1 MIRRGS
7 MNNYLFYS
15 YLKWQKDN
23 NDSSIKK
30 LLKLPKP
37 AIVLLILLSISCI
50 TTIILLFIQLSLS
63 YIALAFEFIIVV
75 ITFFYSE
82 RMLIKTSINN
92 LESYRNYCF
101 KLYTWICTFSVTEK
115 EDINE
120 LMNRILESKNNLAI
134 IKVRQLE
141 RIDRWMQVLVIP
153 IVLAIVNNLIS
164 KQTDINQV
172 TVYILTILALFAT
185 IYFFIYAAI
194 AAMNIF
200 NKKKIN
206 QYQSFADDLQGIIDV
221 KFGMLSGNDK

>member
-1 MIRRGS
+1 

-206 QYQSFADDLQGIIDV
+206 QYQIFADDLQGIIDV